1 MANGVL
7 SKLSRYGR
15 RCRSSCIHIKSGY
28 MVLLLSLLS
37 SPSLFPLALQ
47 RLLNLMS
54 EDSDRQLRAVFILL
68 SFSVVLLLF
77 APLYG
82 LIGEYWMRAKVL
94 LFAAMA
100 RMLGSAVFVVIG
112 IIQLLT
118 VSYTFTNYMYVAAM
132 YIFNFGDA
140 LYFVNLMQFA
150 ADQFQ
155 FASSDE
161 LRNFVYWFF
170 WIFFLWLLIPPL
182 LLSIGNMYINYQY
195 VFFGMSVCIFVI
207 NIAVLLLVWF
217 MKHHLIIEP
226 AQYNNP
232 IKLIWKV
239 MKYICKYHKH
249 PVRRSAFTYGELP
262 PSGLDIAKERYGGPF
277 TTEQVEDVKIFW
289 NIFILFVSMFG
300 YGIQI
305 PISYVTSHS
314 LNNTNSTV
322 TIANET
328 SFVENIILRFPLAI
342 SYITALIYIP
352 IYQLIIIPFFYRYAP
367 NMLKRFWIGLVL
379 VLLQLILRTIF
390 YQVTAVWYTFI
401 LLEVLYGLSM
411 VYITVTLYE
420 FILAQSPRRM
430 LGLLLGIGFV
440 VFNSPLIILVLIT
453 AVIENN
459 EYRIFNDIVKT
470 VLIFISVICYTV
482 AACRY
487 RYRQRNE
494 LSDINERIIITQ
506 YTERYLDRR
515 STLQDESSE
524 TIHIESLSI

>member
-1 MANGVL
+1 MAANGVL
-7 SKLSRYGR
+7 SKLSRYGK
-15 RCRSSCIHIKSGY
+15 RCRSSCIHTKGGY
-28 MVLLLSLLS
+28 IVLLLSLLP
-37 SPSLFPLALQ
+37 SPLLLPLQ
-47 RLLNLMS
+47 Q
-54 EDSDRQLRAVFILL
+54 DSDQQPRAVSILL
-68 SFSVVLLLF
+68 SFSVVLFLF

-100 RMLGSAVFVVIG
+100 LMLSTAVFVVIG
-112 IIQLLT
+112 ILELLPQP
-118 VSYTFTNYMYVAAM
+118 YTCIYYMYVAAM
-132 YIFNFGDA
+132 YIFRFGFA

-150 ADQFQ
+150 CDQFQ
-155 FASSDE
+155 FAPSSDE
-161 LRNFVYWFF
+161 LRNFVYWYF
-170 WIFFLWLLIPPL
+170 WIYFLWMFIPFL
-182 LLSIGNMYINYQY
+182 IGNMYIHVKY
-195 VFFGMSVCIFVI
+195 VFFGISVCIFVI
-207 NIAVLLLVWF
+207 NIVVLLLVWF

-289 NIFILFVSMFG
+289 NILILLVSMFG
-300 YGIQI
+300 YGVQNPI
-305 PISYVTSHS
+305 PYVTSSYS
-314 LNNTNSTV
+314 LNNTA

-328 SFVENIILRFPLAI
+328 SFAENIILQFPLAI

-352 IYQLIIIPFFYRYAP
+352 VYQLIIIPFFYRYAP
-367 NMLKRFWIGLVL
+367 NMLKQIWIGLVL
-379 VLLQLILRTIF
+379 VLLKSILGTIITF
-390 YQVTAVWYTFI
+390 HQVTVLYIFI

-411 VYITVTLYE
+411 VCITVTLYE

-440 VFNSPLIILVLIT
+440 VFSSPLIISVLIT
-453 AVIENN
+453 AVIHVEYN
-459 EYRIFNDIVKT
+459 EYRIFYIVIT
-470 VLIFISVICYTV
+470 VLIFVSVICYTV
-482 AACRY
+482 VACCY

-515 STLQDESSE
+515 STLQDESSD
-524 TIHIESLSI
+524 IHIESLNI

>member
-7 SKLSRYGR
+7 SKLSRYGK
-15 RCRSSCIHIKSGY
+15 RCRSSCMRTKGGSI
-28 MVLLLSLLS
+28 VLLLSLLS
-37 SPSLFPLALQ
+37 PPFLLPLQ
-47 RLLNLMS
+47 QDS
-54 EDSDRQLRAVFILL
+54 EKQLRAVSILS
-68 SFSVVLLLF
+68 SFSVVLILF
-77 APLYG
+77 SPLYG

-94 LFAAMA
+94 LFAAMSL
-100 RMLGSAVFVVIG
+100 MLSTAVIVVIG
-112 IIQLLT
+112 IIQLLA

-132 YIFNFGDA
+132 YIFYFGHS
-140 LYFVNLMQFA
+140 LYFMNLMQFA
-150 ADQFQ
+150 CDQFQ
-155 FASSDE
+155 FAPSSDE
-161 LRNFVYWFF
+161 LRNFVYWYF
-170 WIFFLWLLIPPL
+170 WIRNLWILIPLL
-182 LLSIGNMYINYQY
+182 LLSIGNMYIHVKY
-195 VFFGMSVCIFVI
+195 VLFGMSVCIFVI

-239 MKYICKYHKH
+239 MKYICKYRKH

-277 TTEQVEDVKIFW
+277 TTEQVEDVKVFC

-305 PISYVTSHS
+305 PIPSYS
-314 LNNTNSTV
+314 LNNTV

-328 SFVENIILRFPLAI
+328 STTFAEIILQIPEA
-342 SYITALIYIP
+342 ITALIYIP
-352 IYQLIIIPFFYRYAP
+352 VYQLIIIPFFYRYAP
-367 NMLKRFWIGLVL
+367 NMLKRFWIALVL
-379 VLLQLILRTIF
+379 ALLQSILGSIITF
-390 YQVTAVWYTFI
+390 YQVTVLYIFI

-411 VYITVTLYE
+411 MCATVTLYE

-430 LGLLLGIGFV
+430 LGLLIGIGFV
-440 VFNSPLIILVLIT
+440 VFNSPIAIYNVIALIT

-459 EYRIFNDIVKT
+459 EYRIFYDIVIT
-470 VLIFISVICYTV
+470 VLIFVSVICYTV
-482 AACRY
+482 VGCCY

>member
-7 SKLSRYGR
+7 SKLSRYGK
-15 RCRSSCIHIKSGY
+15 RCRSSCIHTKSGY
-28 MVLLLSLLS
+28 IVLLLSLLS
-37 SPSLFPLALQ
+37 SSPSLFPLQ
-47 RLLNLMS
+47 QLLSLMS
-54 EDSDRQLRAVFILL
+54 EDSNRQLRSVSILL
-68 SFSVVLLLF
+68 SFSVVLFLF

-100 RMLGSAVFVVIG
+100 LMLGSAVIVFIG
-112 IIQLLT
+112 IIELLA
-118 VSYTFTNYMYVAAM
+118 VSYTFTNYMYVAAI

-155 FASSDE
+155 FASSSDE

-170 WIFFLWLLIPPL
+170 WIYFLWLLIPL
-182 LLSIGNMYINYQY
+182 LIGNMYMYIEH
-195 VFFGMSVCIFVI
+195 VFFGISVCIFVI
-207 NIAVLLLVWF
+207 NIVVLLLVWF

-239 MKYICKYHKH
+239 MKYICKYCKH

-289 NIFILFVSMFG
+289 NIFILLVSMFG
-300 YGIQI
+300 YGIQNPI
-305 PISYVTSHS
+305 PYVTSHS
-314 LNNTNSTV
+314 LNNTV

-328 SFVENIILRFPLAI
+328 TFAENIIPQAI
-342 SYITALIYIP
+342 SCITALIYIP
-352 IYQLIIIPFFYRYAP
+352 VYQLIIIPFFYRYAP
-367 NMLKRFWIGLVL
+367 NMLKRIWIGLVL
-379 VLLQLILRTIF
+379 VLLQSILGTIIVF
-390 YQVTAVWYTFI
+390 YQITVLYIFI
-401 LLEVLYGLSM
+401 LQEVLYGLSIVCTM
-411 VYITVTLYE
+411 ITLYE

-430 LGLLLGIGFV
+430 LGLLIGIGFV

>member
-7 SKLSRYGR
+7 SKLSRYGK
-15 RCRSSCIHIKSGY
+15 RCRSSCIHTKGGHI
-28 MVLLLSLLS
+28 VLLLGLLP
-37 SPSLFPLALQ
+37 SPLLFPLQQIPSL
-47 RLLNLMS
+47 
-54 EDSDRQLRAVFILL
+54 SDQLGSLGAVSILL
-68 SFSVVLLLF
+68 ELSLLLF
-77 APLYG
+77 LFSPLYG

-100 RMLGSAVFVVIG
+100 QLLGSAVFVVAG
-112 IIQLLT
+112 IIELLA
-118 VSYTFTNYMYVAAM
+118 VSYTCTMYMYVAGI
-132 YIFNFGDA
+132 YIFRFEDA

-155 FASSDE
+155 FAPSDE
-161 LRNFVYWFF
+161 LRNFVYWYF
-170 WIFFLWLLIPPL
+170 WIRNLWLLIPLL
-182 LLSIGNMYINYQY
+182 LLSIGNMYIHVKY

-207 NIAVLLLVWF
+207 KIAVLLLVWF

-239 MKYICKYHKH
+239 IKYICKYRKH

-277 TTEQVEDVKIFW
+277 STEQVEDVKIFW
-289 NIFILFVSMFG
+289 NILVLLVSMFG

-305 PISYVTSHS
+305 PISYVTYS
-314 LNNTNSTV
+314 LNNTV

-328 SFVENIILRFPLAI
+328 TFAENIILQFPLVI
-342 SYITALIYIP
+342 SYITILIYIP
-352 IYQLIIIPFFYRYAP
+352 VYQLIIIPFFYRYAP
-367 NMLKRFWIGLVL
+367 NMLKRIWIGLVL
-379 VLLQLILRTIF
+379 VLLQSILGTIF
-390 YQVTAVWYTFI
+390 YQVTVVWYTFI
-401 LLEVLYGLSM
+401 LLEVLNGLSM
-411 VYITVTLYE
+411 ICTIVTLYE

-459 EYRIFNDIVKT
+459 EYQIFYDIVKT
-470 VLIFISVICYTV
+470 VLIFVSVICYTV
-482 AACRY
+482 VACCY

-515 STLQDESSE
+515 STLQDESSD
-524 TIHIESLSI
+524 IHIESLNI

>member
-7 SKLSRYGR
+7 SKLSRYGK
-15 RCRSSCIHIKSGY
+15 RCRSSCIHTKSGY
-28 MVLLLSLLS
+28 IVLLLSLLS
-37 SPSLFPLALQ
+37 SPLLLPLQQLLSL
-47 RLLNLMS
+47 S
-54 EDSDRQLRAVFILL
+54 EDADRAVSILL
-68 SFSVVLLLF
+68 SFSVVLFLF
-77 APLYG
+77 APVYG

-100 RMLGSAVFVVIG
+100 RMLCTAVVVVAE
-112 IIQLLT
+112 IIQLLPLPNT
-118 VSYTFTNYMYVAAM
+118 CTNYMYVAAM

-155 FASSDE
+155 FAPSDE
-161 LRNFVYWFF
+161 LRNIVYWFF
-170 WIFFLWLLIPPL
+170 WIYTLWLLIQFL
-182 LLSIGNMYINYQY
+182 LLSIGNVYI
-195 VFFGMSVCIFVI
+195 FFGISVCIFVI

-239 MKYICKYHKH
+239 MKYICKYRKH
-249 PVRRSAFTYGELP
+249 PVRRSAFTYEELP

-289 NIFILFVSMFG
+289 NILILLVSIFG

-305 PISYVTSHS
+305 PTVPYVPSHS
-314 LNNTNSTV
+314 LNNTNN

-328 SFVENIILRFPLAI
+328 SFAENIILRFPLAI

-352 IYQLIIIPFFYRYAP
+352 VYQLIIIPFFYRYAP

-379 VLLQLILRTIF
+379 VLLQSILGTIF
-390 YQVTAVWYTFI
+390 YRVTAVWYTFI
-401 LLEVLYGLSM
+401 LLEVLFGLSM
-411 VYITVTLYE
+411 VCITVTLYE

-440 VFNSPLIILVLIT
+440 VFNSPIAIYNIIALIT

-459 EYRIFNDIVKT
+459 EYRIFYDIVIT
-470 VLIFISVICYTV
+470 VLIFVSVICYTV
-482 AACRY
+482 VACRY

-524 TIHIESLSI
+524 TIHIESLNIY